1 MAETGMRALN
11 LIAKV
16 AALPVAAVLLVCLI
30 ALGAILA
37 AVRIAFFAIAAMI
50 DAITSINAR

>member
-1 MAETGMRALN
+1 VAEIGMRVLN

-37 AVRIAFFAIAAMI
+37 AVRIAFFAVAALI
-50 DAITSINAR
+50 DAVTSIKA